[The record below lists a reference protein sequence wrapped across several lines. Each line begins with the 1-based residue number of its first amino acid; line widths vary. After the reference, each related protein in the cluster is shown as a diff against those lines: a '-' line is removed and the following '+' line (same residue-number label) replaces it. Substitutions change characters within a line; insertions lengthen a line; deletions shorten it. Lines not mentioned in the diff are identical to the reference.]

1 MKKKKET
8 PMHPVVENIRKIIMD
23 KGITQV
29 AASELVGTSA
39 SQMSKILNGE
49 VQISIWQ
56 ISNFATNLGME
67 IIDVFT
73 YPNKYV
79 KAEDRNDNKEPIEA
93 VMLLPDGKRCTD
105 CVRCATC
112 CSVFGQKESA
122 TICQWH
128 PSRYSAGE

>member
-67 IIDVFT
+67 IIDGFT

-93 VMLLPDGKRCTD
+93 VLQIKLRKDKKD
-105 CVRCATC
+105 QVLKLI
-112 CSVFGQKESA
+112 FGEHNLEILNK
-122 TICQWH
+122 
-128 PSRYSAGE
+128 

>member
-93 VMLLPDGKRCTD
+93 VLQIKLRKDKKD
-105 CVRCATC
+105 QVLKLI
-112 CSVFGQKESA
+112 FGEHNLKYYIYVCGRKS
-122 TICQWH
+122 
-128 PSRYSAGE
+128 

>member
-1 MKKKKET
+1 
-8 PMHPVVENIRKIIMD
+8 MHPVVENIRKIIMD

-79 KAEDRNDNKEPIEA
+79 KSEDRNDNKEPIEA
-93 VMLLPDGKRCTD
+93 VLQIKLRKDKKD
-105 CVRCATC
+105 QVLKLI
-112 CSVFGQKESA
+112 FGEHNLEILNK
-122 TICQWH
+122 
-128 PSRYSAGE
+128 

>member
-67 IIDVFT
+67 IIHVQSIASVDTKLLYINHILLTKST
-73 YPNKYV
+73 Y
-79 KAEDRNDNKEPIEA
+79 KECARCESGYMLYFIFSNIE
-93 VMLLPDGKRCTD
+93 V
-105 CVRCATC
+105 
-112 CSVFGQKESA
+112 
-122 TICQWH
+122 
-128 PSRYSAGE
+128 

>member
-49 VQISIWQ
+49 VQISI
-56 ISNFATNLGME
+56 
-67 IIDVFT
+67 
-73 YPNKYV
+73 
-79 KAEDRNDNKEPIEA
+79 
-93 VMLLPDGKRCTD
+93 
-105 CVRCATC
+105 
-112 CSVFGQKESA
+112 
-122 TICQWH
+122 
-128 PSRYSAGE
+128 